1 MTEIIKQHT
10 AFFASVS

>member
-10 AFFASVS
+10 AFFA